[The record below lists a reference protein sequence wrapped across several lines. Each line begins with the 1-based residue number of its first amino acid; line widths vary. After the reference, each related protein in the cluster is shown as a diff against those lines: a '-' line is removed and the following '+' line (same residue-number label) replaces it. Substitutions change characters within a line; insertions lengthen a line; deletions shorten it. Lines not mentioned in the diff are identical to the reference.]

1 VKEMQLHIERMLIDK
16 SQQGFAW
23 EIERKEMQ
31 ARVAKVQG
39 EREQAE
45 KIAEM
50 VMNARVNEMQM
61 EIEKQRLAHMVEV
74 EKIKAEY
81 ENNMKDLRL
90 LHE

>member
-1 VKEMQLHIERMLIDK
+1 MQLHIERMLIDK
-16 SQQGFAW
+16 SQQVFAW

-31 ARVAKVQG
+31 AKVAKVQG

-74 EKIKAEY
+74 EKIKGEY
-81 ENNMKDLRL
+81 ENTIKDIRIM
-90 LHE
+90 HE